1 MLEVHSVTVG
11 YRSRT
16 VLHEIELNLGPG
28 FHVLLGPNGAGKT
41 TLFRVLAGVLRPW
54 RGEVRIEGRDLA
66 RDLSVRTKVAYVP
79 QRDTLYPSLTV
90 RDNLFFFAQ
99 MYGLSEDVARQRVS
113 EVVEE
118 LQLGEFLMQAAGTLS
133 GGQKRRANL
142 ARALLATPRVLLLD
156 EPTTGLD
163 PILARSVRQL
173 LQGLAREGQ
182 LILTATHNLY
192 EADELAEAV
201 ILIHRGRII
210 HRGSVEDLKGRL
222 GLQRVGFRT
231 TGDPRPVFAQL
242 GLESRLEGGLWVTEV
257 SEEEQVSRAVSAL
270 VTSGLSVL
278 EVRELDNPLESLFDD
293 LTAER
298 R

>member
-1 MLEVHSVTVG
+1 M
-11 YRSRT
+11 
-16 VLHEIELNLGPG
+16 LHEIELNLGPG

-99 MYGLSEDVARQRVS
+99 MHGLSEDVARQRVS

-118 LQLGEFLMQAAGTLS
+118 LQLGEFLTQAAGTLS

-192 EADELAEAV
+192 EAAELAEAV

-222 GLQRVGFRT
+222 GLRRVGFRT

-278 EVRELDNPLESLFDD
+278 EVRELDNPLESLFDA

-298 R
+298 L

>member
-1 MLEVHSVTVG
+1 M
-11 YRSRT
+11 
-16 VLHEIELNLGPG
+16 LHEIELNLGPG

-118 LQLGEFLMQAAGTLS
+118 LQLGEFLTQAAGTLS

-192 EADELAEAV
+192 EAAELAEAV

-222 GLQRVGFRT
+222 GLRRVGFRT

-257 SEEEQVSRAVSAL
+257 SEEEQVSRAVFAL

-278 EVRELDNPLESLFDD
+278 EVRELDNPLESLFDA

-298 R
+298 L